1 MDSRPNGEDEE
12 LAISIEALRDLL
24 SEMDYPTAELV
35 DTTPLGPEG
44 VGLDSLGVME
54 LTQRIED
61 EWDAAVSPE
70 IYAEMSNLS
79 AGQLL
84 QSLNESR

>member
-1 MDSRPNGEDEE
+1 M
-12 LAISIEALRDLL
+12 AISIEALRGLL
-24 SEMDYPTAELV
+24 TEMDYSTAGLS
-35 DTTPLGPEG
+35 DSTPLGPEG

-61 EWDAAVSPE
+61 EWDAAVPPE
-70 IYAEMSNLS
+70 IYSEMHNLS